1 MAKTSKK
8 ENSPYADYMRYY
20 PDKWAA
26 ISALRCNTGMTSLQ
40 AARTIEQLFGTSL
53 DEEVKAADAEQEKIY
68 QAQQAEESRRK
79 AKAAKSRKTAGLVIG
94 GGLYAVLGTIFQLS
108 KKYK

>member
-1 MAKTSKK
+1 MAKTNKA

-26 ISALRCNTGMTSLQ
+26 ISALRCNTGMTSIQ
-40 AARTIEQLFGTSL
+40 ATRTIEQLFGTSF
-53 DEEVKAADAEQEKIY
+53 DEELKAADAEQEKIY
-68 QAQQAEESRRK
+68 QAQQVEASRRK

-94 GGLYAVLGTIFQLS
+94 GGLYAVFGTIFQLA